1 MAQKTINELTTIN
14 RASYS
19 RAEDYLLV
27 WDGSTDIAKK
37 TSLNEFFASKESYL
51 MVIESPTDNKTYTI
65 DSRVPS
71 ARTITNV
78 YARTASGSCSITLK
92 NLTDAT
98 DIGTVVANST
108 GGSAA
113 SLANTGVLANDR
125 LAIQVTGNLSPAD
138 LEISIEYT
146 A

>member
-1 MAQKTINELTTIN
+1 MAQKTINELTTID

-37 TSLNEFFASKESYL
+37 TSLNEFFATKESYL

-65 DSRVPS
+65 DGRVASP
-71 ARTITNV
+71 RTITNV
-78 YARTASGSCSITLK
+78 YARTASGACSITLK
-92 NLTDAT
+92 NLTDT
-98 DIGTVVANST
+98 NDIGTVAASSS
-108 GGSAA
+108 GASAS

-125 LAIQVTGNLSPAD
+125 LGVLVTGNLSPAD
-138 LEISIEYT
+138 LEIVIEYT